1 MIVYSVIF
9 CAILVCCVNPW
20 PSLLCNN
27 LLGYCTCTAII
38 LAYKI
43 MCSQKLYVSG
53 ASMLQVENKYG
64 VLTILCLEHSIPLH
78 KLW

>member
-9 CAILVCCVNPW
+9 LCKLACSVNPW

-27 LLGYCTCTAII
+27 LLGHCTCTCTCTCTAII

-43 MCSQKLYVSG
+43 MCSQDLYVSG
-53 ASMLQVENKYG
+53 IHVAG
-64 VLTILCLEHSIPLH
+64 
-78 KLW
+78 

>member
-9 CAILVCCVNPW
+9 CAILACSVNPW
-20 PSLLCNN
+20 PSLLYNN
-27 LLGYCTCTAII
+27 LLEHCTCTAII
-38 LAYKI
+38 LVYKI
-43 MCSQKLYVSG
+43 MCFRNYMFL

-64 VLTILCLEHSIPLH
+64 NLTILCLEHSIPLH

>member
-1 MIVYSVIF
+1 MSFKVIDKFFLAISFLGSLIVYSVIF

-20 PSLLCNN
+20 PPLLCNN

-53 ASMLQVENKYG
+53 IHVAG
-64 VLTILCLEHSIPLH
+64 
-78 KLW
+78 